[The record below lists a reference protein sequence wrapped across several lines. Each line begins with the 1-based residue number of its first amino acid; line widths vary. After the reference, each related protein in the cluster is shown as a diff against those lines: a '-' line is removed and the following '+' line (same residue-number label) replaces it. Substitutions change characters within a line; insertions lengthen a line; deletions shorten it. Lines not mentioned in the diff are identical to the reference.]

1 VLPETRSLHEE
12 FASYR
17 DVSAPVDLAQ
27 H

>member
-1 VLPETRSLHEE
+1 LPETRSLHEE